1 MEDLLVIER
10 YSLVGGRE
18 RNCYIWH
25 IIACR
30 GGYNFRGIGHQ
41 METSAIRIGKWEDT
55 LLSWKQLTGEHG
67 KGGLKTEESTH
78 DHRIWGKRNEMCR
91 GFGKGGNDSS
101 LLCTSA

>member
-30 GGYNFRGIGHQ
+30 EGYNFRRIGQQ
-41 METSAIRIGKWEDT
+41 METSGIRIGRGLSSSSKT
-55 LLSWKQLTGEHG
+55 GASPYINPQLFIKLLME
-67 KGGLKTEESTH
+67 
-78 DHRIWGKRNEMCR
+78 NEINFIR
-91 GFGKGGNDSS
+91 V
-101 LLCTSA
+101 SAS